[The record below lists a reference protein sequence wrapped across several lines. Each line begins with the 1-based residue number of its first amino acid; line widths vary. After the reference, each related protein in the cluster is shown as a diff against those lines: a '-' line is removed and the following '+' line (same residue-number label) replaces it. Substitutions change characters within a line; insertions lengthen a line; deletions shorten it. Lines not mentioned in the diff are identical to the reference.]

1 MPLHEHGFFCILENP
16 NIKEN
21 PAFEHLN
28 MDFAPRLKIYVF
40 ILGLFAPA
48 ISMANQC
55 PPADGVAVQVLGSG
69 GPIADDGRSSSAYL
83 VWVDGK
89 SRVLIDAGGGTF
101 LRFAEAKA
109 DFRDLEFIGLS
120 HFHADHSADFPA
132 LLKSGS
138 FSGRSEPLTVAGPDG
153 SDLFPGLNRFL
164 TGLIDPDSGAF
175 AYLGPY
181 LTGNGRLPML
191 NTIEVDSEDTEP
203 HTVFGNNDSP
213 IQIEAMHVPHGIVPA
228 IAFRVRI
235 GAEVVVFASDQNGG
249 KPEFVKFARDASLL
263 VMHMPVPEGVT
274 GVGRKLHAPPS
285 VIGTIAN
292 DADVKMLVISHLMER
307 SLRDLPQNVDLVK
320 SKFGGPVDVADD
332 LRCYKF

>member
-1 MPLHEHGFFCILENP
+1 MLNT
-16 NIKEN
+16 
-21 PAFEHLN
+21 HLVH
-28 MDFAPRLKIYVF
+28 RLGVF
-40 ILGLFAPA
+40 ILTLGFFVPA
-48 ISMANQC
+48 ISLAGQC
-55 PPADGVAVQVLGSG
+55 PPASGVAVQVLGSG

-83 VWVDGK
+83 IWVDGK
-89 SRVLIDAGGGTF
+89 SRVLVDAGGGTF

-109 DFRDLEFIGLS
+109 DFRDLDFVGLS

-164 TGLIDPDSGAF
+164 ASLLDPDSGAF
-175 AYLGPY
+175 AYLGAY
-181 LTGNGRLPML
+181 LTGTGRLPRL
-191 NTIEVDSEDTEP
+191 SAIEVNSENSGP
-203 HTVFGNNDSP
+203 QLVFGDDDSP

-235 GAEVVVFASDQNGG
+235 GAEVVVFASDQNGD
-249 KPEFVKFARDASLL
+249 KPEFVEFARDASLL

-292 DADVKMLVISHLMER
+292 DANVKMLVISHLMER
-307 SLRDLPQNVDLVK
+307 SLRDLDQNVDMLK
-320 SKFGGPVDVADD
+320 SKFDSPVAVADD
-332 LRCYKF
+332 LSCYEI

>member
-1 MPLHEHGFFCILENP
+1 MNT
-16 NIKEN
+16 
-21 PAFEHLN
+21 HLVH
-28 MDFAPRLKIYVF
+28 RLGVF
-40 ILGLFAPA
+40 ILTLGFCVPA
-48 ISMANQC
+48 ISLAGQC
-55 PPADGVAVQVLGSG
+55 PPASGVAVQVLGSG
-69 GPIADDGRSSSAYL
+69 GPIADDGRASSAYL
-83 VWVDGK
+83 IWVDGK

-109 DFRDLEFIGLS
+109 DFRDLDFVGLS

-138 FSGRSEPLTVAGPDG
+138 FSGRTESLTVAGPDG

-164 TGLIDPDSGAF
+164 ASLIDPDTGAF

-181 LTGNGRLPML
+181 LTGTGRLPGL
-191 NTIEVDSEDTEP
+191 SAIEVSSENSGP
-203 HTVFGNNDSP
+203 QGIFGDDDSP

-235 GAEVVVFASDQNGG
+235 GAEVVVFASDQNGDR
-249 KPEFVKFARDASLL
+249 PEFVEFARDASLL

-274 GVGRKLHAPPS
+274 GVGRRLHAPPS

-292 DADVKMLVISHLMER
+292 DANVKMLVISHLMER
-307 SLRDLPQNVDLVK
+307 SLRDLPQNMDVVK
-320 SKFGGPVDVADD
+320 SKFDGPVKVADD
-332 LRCYKF
+332 LRCYKFENQEE

>member
-1 MPLHEHGFFCILENP
+1 MNTHLVHRLGAFILTLGFF
-16 NIKEN
+16 
-21 PAFEHLN
+21 
-28 MDFAPRLKIYVF
+28 V
-40 ILGLFAPA
+40 PA
-48 ISMANQC
+48 ISLADQC
-55 PPADGVAVQVLGSG
+55 PPASGVAMQVLGSG
-69 GPIADDGRSSSAYL
+69 GPVADDGRASSAYL
-83 VWVDGK
+83 IWVDGK
-89 SRVLIDAGGGTF
+89 SRVLIDAGGGAF

-109 DFRDLEFIGLS
+109 DFRDLDFVGLS

-153 SDLFPGLNRFL
+153 SDLFPGLHQFL
-164 TGLIDPDSGAF
+164 ASLLDPDSGAF
-175 AYLGPY
+175 AYLSPY
-181 LTGNGRLPML
+181 LTGNGRLPKL
-191 NTIEVDSEDTEP
+191 NAIEVDSEDTEP

-235 GAEVVVFASDQNGG
+235 GAEVVVFASDQNGD
-249 KPEFVKFARDASLL
+249 KPEFVEFARDASLL
-263 VMHMPVPEGVT
+263 IMHMPVPEGVT

-292 DADVKMLVISHLMER
+292 DAEVKMLVISHLMER

-320 SKFGGPVDVADD
+320 SKFSGPVDVADD
-332 LRCYKF
+332 LRCYKFENQEE